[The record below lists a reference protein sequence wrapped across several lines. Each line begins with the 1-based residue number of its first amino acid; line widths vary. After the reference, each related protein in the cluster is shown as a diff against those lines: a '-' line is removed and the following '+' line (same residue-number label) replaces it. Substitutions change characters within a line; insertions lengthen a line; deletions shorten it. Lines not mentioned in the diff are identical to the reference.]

1 MTTVAEPAATLTGQ
15 LLDCDS
21 HLYQDPDV
29 MAEIVGD
36 VGAGFVIE
44 LLRGWVGTPADL
56 AARARSA
63 QEIWQVKG
71 ISALGSTDAADR
83 LTALDLLGIRAQLL
97 FPNTALRELRV
108 PGPRA
113 QEACRRYNDYA
124 LAWTAAA
131 NGRARAVCELNMSSA
146 EWALAEAQ
154 RVVAAGA
161 RGLLLPCAEPPG
173 GVAFAHSTWDPLW
186 ALLQEAD
193 VPALI
198 HIGSGG
204 LVSSDPDDPCM
215 PAREWA
221 NAPQLQARFSDM
233 PGAEERLG
241 PWFVVVAHQAAE
253 LFLTA
258 LVMGG
263 VFERF
268 PQLRVG
274 VIEYGAAWFGPL
286 AERLD
291 RHADLLAKVSE
302 ALPLRPNEYLRRNV
316 RVTPFWSEP
325 VDVLVE
331 RYGLR
336 ESYVFS
342 SDYPHVEGGRRPV
355 EVFTAM
361 ADKVDSRFG
370 AEFFVENA
378 RLLFPGLT

>member
-1 MTTVAEPAATLTGQ
+1 MSASAVGEYAGQ

-21 HLYQDPDV
+21 HLYQDPDL

-44 LLRGWVGTPADL
+44 LLRQWVGTPADL
-56 AARARSA
+56 AARERSP
-63 QEIWQVKG
+63 QEIWKVKG
-71 ISALGSTDAADR
+71 ISALGSTDTADR

-108 PGPRA
+108 PGDAA

-124 LAWTAAA
+124 LQWSAGAR
-131 NGRARAVCELNMSSA
+131 GRARAVCQLNLSDPA
-146 EWALAEAQ
+146 WALAELD
-154 RVVAAGA
+154 RVLASGA
-161 RGLLLPCAEPPG
+161 RGVLLPCAQPPA
-173 GVAFAHSTWDPLW
+173 GVAFAHETWDPMW
-186 ALLQEAD
+186 ARLEEAD

-204 LVSSDPDDPCM
+204 LVSSDADDPVF
-215 PAREWA
+215 PLRDFA
-221 NAPQLQARFSDM
+221 NAPALQARFSDM

-263 VFERF
+263 VLERF
-268 PQLRVG
+268 PRLRVG
-274 VIEYGAAWFGPL
+274 VIEFGAAWLGPMC
-286 AERLD
+286 ERLD
-291 RHADLLAKVSE
+291 RHADLLAKVGE
-302 ALPLRPNEYLRRNV
+302 ALPLKPSEYVRRNV

-325 VDVLVE
+325 VDVLVD

-336 ESYVFS
+336 EAYVFS
-342 SDYPHVEGGRRPV
+342 SDYPHVEGGRNPV
-355 EVFTAM
+355 PVFQVA
-361 ADKVDSRFG
+361 ADRVGTGFAR
-370 AEFFVENA
+370 EFFVDNA
-378 RLLFPGLT
+378 ELLFPGLA